1 MLNSE
6 REKIVVDLYKNQNK
20 SIREIAQEA
29 RMSFRDIGAIL
40 KKAEEANNGNAIDDG
55 KDNNNNKHTKATQAY
70 KLFSEG
76 KKPVSACH
84 IRSFLSWK

>member
-6 REKIVVDLYKNQNK
+6 REKLVVDLYKNQNK

-40 KKAEEANNGNAIDDG
+40 KKAEDANNNGNRNAIDND
-55 KDNNNNKHTKATQAY
+55 KDNK
-70 KLFSEG
+70 
-76 KKPVSACH
+76 
-84 IRSFLSWK
+84 R

>member
-6 REKIVVDLYKNQNK
+6 REKLVVDLYNQGKNV
-20 SIREIAQEA
+20 REISQEA

-76 KKPVSACH
+76 KKLVDL
-84 IRSFLSWK
+84 FE

>member
-6 REKIVVDLYKNQNK
+6 REKFVVDLHKNQNK

-40 KKAEEANNGNAIDDG
+40 KKAEEANNGNWV
-55 KDNNNNKHTKATQAY
+55 N
-70 KLFSEG
+70 
-76 KKPVSACH
+76 
-84 IRSFLSWK
+84 LSMSTLTPRET

>member
-6 REKIVVDLYKNQNK
+6 REKLVVDLYKNQNK

-40 KKAEEANNGNAIDDG
+40 RKVEEANNSGSGNAIDNG
-55 KDNNNNKHTKATQAY
+55 KDNNNNKSPNIKATQAY

-76 KKPVSACH
+76 KKLV
-84 IRSFLSWK
+84 